1 MILAEQIDRIIRFDG
16 RGLPVVS
23 AYVGL
28 RPEPAD
34 LVARRAHVRDVLNEH
49 VRPLT
54 EDKSLAH
61 DVRMSLRDDI
71 ERIAVEVSQ
80 EQYKPGTVAAFSCS
94 GHDFFE
100 VVQLPRSIRD
110 RGLVDSTPWVRPML
124 AVLDE
129 YHRICVVLIDKAWA
143 RVWELYLDDIRELE
157 KAHDRTLRKK
167 DYARGLAEDRVRN
180 KADEITKRHFRRA
193 AGMLDE
199 VFRTHD
205 FDLLVI
211 GGHSYEVK
219 HFVEFLPRDLRERMA
234 GTFDVDPSTASQGDI
249 RAGAGPVV
257 ERYELEEQQRM
268 VGDVLEAAAARKPAA
283 VGLRSCLWAGS
294 VAAIQ
299 QLLVQEGETAPGVV
313 CDQSG
318 WLATSGD
325 TCPLCGEPTRQTPDV
340 IDELVEAVIDEG
352 GGIKH
357 VRADTE
363 LRKHLTA
370 ASLRFP
376 LPPEP

>member
-1 MILAEQIDRIIRFDG
+1 MIVAEQIDRIIRFDG

-28 RPEPAD
+28 RAEPAD
-34 LVARRAHVRDVLNEH
+34 LVARRAHVRDVLNEY
-49 VRPLT
+49 VRPVA
-54 EDKSLAH
+54 EDTSLSH

-71 ERIAVEVSQ
+71 ERIAVTVSQ
-80 EQYKPGTVAAFSCS
+80 EKYKPGTVAAFSCS
-94 GHDFFE
+94 GRDFLE

-110 RGLVDSTPWVRPML
+110 RGTVDSTPWVRPML

-129 YHRICVVLIDKAWA
+129 YHRVCVVLIDKAWA
-143 RVWELYLDDIRELE
+143 RVWELYRDELRELE
-157 KAHDRTLRKK
+157 KAHDRTLRKR
-167 DYARGLAEDRVRN
+167 DYASGLAEARVRN

-193 AGMLDE
+193 AGMVDE
-199 VFRTHD
+199 LFRTYD
-205 FDLLVI
+205 FDLLVL
-211 GGHSYEVK
+211 GGHSYEVT
-219 HFVEFLPRDLRERMA
+219 HFVEFLARDLRERIA
-234 GTFDVDPSTASQGDI
+234 GTFEVDPSTATQGDI
-249 RAGAGPVV
+249 RAGAGPII

-268 VGDVLEAAAARKPAA
+268 VGEVLEAAAEGKPAA
-283 VGLRSCLWAGS
+283 VGLQRCLWAGS

-313 CDQSG
+313 CDRDG

-325 TCPLCGEPTRQTPDV
+325 TCPLCGERTRQTPDV

-352 GGIKH
+352 GATKH

-363 LRKHLTA
+363 LRKHLTV